1 MATKTASNRNRSQG
15 NYITPHTPEGA
26 KILKYLR
33 NRCEKALDYCLENG
47 LKSVEDF
54 ADTVEELTEA
64 DGKPSISVEIKHN
77 GIILS
82 LADRPEY
89 GSTTGKYMMEH
100 LGESDDNRFTKTGV
114 EAILNPQKSYRK
126 SQQDDLLNDLDDD
139 ENQPLSKSKLDSKTY
154 PRDIQGLDENEPLIK
169 TQSKRKAKSNDS
181 DELALEEHQTKSK
194 SKSQTRTDEL
204 DDLLDELDENE
215 PQPKPQ
221 SKTRNQPQKDVA
233 DSDEISDISKNNRK
247 SVRHAL
253 LDESQ
258 SPTNNRRQ
266 SSNNLDIDN
275 ILDATSQVSS
285 RAAISGSEVDGTTV
299 GGLSTQIAVLTTLIG
314 KKAASQVLEAAK
326 ATGRERQV
334 SNIIKRLKAQSQ
346 RADSLTARAKSL
358 TQEESDELDDS
369 ETSPDEPMIIG
380 ESKSEDKAESVPDAG
395 FILAETVNK
404 ISDKIDKAST
414 SLESNTSEKS
424 EPIEIDTKASF
435 DKQLAQINQALDRL
449 EKRLDTL
456 EVRIEALEKKLS
468 VAENEI
474 DEQTIHLKAES
485 INIDNN
491 LASDGTKPSSPK
503 LENMNNTNAKKA
515 ANPPSIETQ
524 SSQTAPLLAQ
534 LYNLVEEEAVAAG
547 ETLEDGVELGATK
560 LYQTR
565 ERNSTSVRLENQQ
578 GEELFSATF
587 SQGQWKVINDFL
599 GKNDKQEIANLD
611 VLQRTIHQ
619 ETLAEVLGKSGLTQM
634 NFTDSQGRRLDFEV
648 EFSDKSKSSA
658 SIQGFNQYDEV
669 VFDATIARGKVEI
682 IQCDIPIE
690 DVKYLLSQKQ
700 QIMTPHQHKEQKTEL
715 EMEA

>member
-1 MATKTASNRNRSQG
+1 MATKTASNRNRNRNQG

-64 DGKPSISVEIKHN
+64 DGKPSINVEIKHN

-139 ENQPLSKSKLDSKTY
+139 EPQVLSKSKLNSKTY
-154 PRDIQGLDENEPLIK
+154 HSDIPGLDENEPFTK
-169 TQSKRKAKSNDS
+169 TQNKRKAKSNNS

-194 SKSQTRTDEL
+194 SKNQSRTDGLE
-204 DDLLDELDENE
+204 DLLDELDENE
-215 PQPKPQ
+215 PQTKPQ
-221 SKTRNQPQKDVA
+221 PKAKNQPQKDAVE
-233 DSDEISDISKNNRK
+233 SDEIFDNSKDSRK
-247 SVRHAL
+247 SVRNPL

-258 SPTNNRRQ
+258 SPTNNHRQ

-285 RAAISGSEVDGTTV
+285 RAATSGSEVDGTTL

-346 RADSLTARAKSL
+346 RADSLTTRVKSL
-358 TQEESDELDDS
+358 TQEESDES
-369 ETSPDEPMIIG
+369 ETPTDSPIIME
-380 ESKSEDKAESVPDAG
+380 ESNSEDKVESLPDAG
-395 FILAETVNK
+395 VILAETVNK
-404 ISDKIDKAST
+404 INDKIDKT
-414 SLESNTSEKS
+414 SIALESDTSEKS
-424 EPIEIDTKASF
+424 ATINIDTKASF

-468 VAENEI
+468 VAEAET
-474 DEQTIHLKAES
+474 DEQTVHLKAES

-491 LASDGTKPSSPK
+491 LASNGTKSPSTK
-503 LENMNNTNAKKA
+503 QENMNNTNGKKA
-515 ANPPSIETQ
+515 ANPASIETQ
-524 SSQTAPLLAQ
+524 SSQIASLLAQ

-547 ETLEDGVELGATK
+547 ETLEDGVELGSSK
-560 LYQTR
+560 LYQTHQH
-565 ERNSTSVRLENQQ
+565 NSTSVRLENQR
-578 GEELFSATF
+578 GEELFSASC

-599 GKNDKQEIANLD
+599 SKEDKKEIADLD
-611 VLQRTIHQ
+611 LLQRTIHQ

-634 NFTDSQGRRLDFEV
+634 NFTDSQGRRFDFEV
-648 EFSDKSKSSA
+648 EFNDKSKSSA

-669 VFDATIARGKVEI
+669 VFDATIARGKVEVL
-682 IQCDIPIE
+682 QCDIPID